1 MAQNQTSQATQL
13 SAPMSQEELKRE
25 LLKIAK
31 EYGYSQQMIRDIL
44 IEPELIKDIV
54 MAYRK
59 GRKTTGGWVRMAM
72 MAY

>member
-31 EYGYSQQMIRDIL
+31 EYGYPEKIIPSIL
-44 IEPELIKDIV
+44 HEPELMKDIV
-54 MAYRK
+54 MAHRR
-59 GRKTTGGWVRMAM
+59 GSKTNMNWVLAALQ
-72 MAY
+72 AY